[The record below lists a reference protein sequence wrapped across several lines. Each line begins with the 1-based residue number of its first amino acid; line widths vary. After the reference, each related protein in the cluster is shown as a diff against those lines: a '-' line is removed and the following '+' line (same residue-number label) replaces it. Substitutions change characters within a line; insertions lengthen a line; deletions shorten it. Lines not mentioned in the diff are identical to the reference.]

1 MSIVMR
7 TDRRLCCGCFR
18 AIILHLPIFV
28 ALSVL
33 SIVIYSQGSVFWV
46 FLESCLLRD
55 DCVVGVSG
63 LCVLTVLWVFQGY
76 VY

>member
-1 MSIVMR
+1 M
-7 TDRRLCCGCFR
+7 
-18 AIILHLPIFV
+18 LHLPIFV

-46 FLESCLLRD
+46 FLESCVLRD
-55 DCVVGVSG
+55 DRVVGVSG